1 MILEKEIK
9 VRISRFFDL
18 INLPQIQNH
27 YIKDLENWDALCASL
42 HIISDLQRP
51 KEEYHSLKKI
61 NYLETIG
68 VIQTIYMEQDSV
80 ETLKFAIIEQNKQR
94 GFSLSNY
101 KEIRNIRNQVFGHPS
116 EKRAGKIKTR
126 HFFDIEDSE
135 KEIVK
140 HIFWGT
146 EAEIESE
153 NFTISDLISNN
164 SKITL
169 TYLEEIGKEIK
180 LKFEKIMDNYNIK
193 FEPLFKSA
201 TYTFEKLLTKENDR
215 ITIDTYHSIDEDIE
229 KVKQGLKER
238 AILEEYEQKI
248 GVLEFL
254 SKKLKRQ
261 FGNQTYK
268 DIEFYTYASTLRD
281 KISELTKEL
290 KEVDNIFKK

>member
-1 MILEKEIK
+1 MILEEEIK
-9 VRISRFFDL
+9 TRINLFFDL
-18 INLPQIQNH
+18 INHPQVQNH

-51 KEEYHSLKKI
+51 KKEYYALKSI

-68 VIQTIYMEQDSV
+68 IIQTIYIEQDSV
-80 ETLKFAIIEQNKQR
+80 NTLKYAITEQNNK
-94 GFSLSNY
+94 GFSLSEY
-101 KEIRNIRNQVFGHPS
+101 KKIRNIRNKVFGHPS
-116 EKRAGKIKTR
+116 EKRTGKIKTR
-126 HFFDIEDSE
+126 HFFDIENNE
-135 KEIVK
+135 KQIVK

-153 NFTISDLISNN
+153 NFIISDLITSN

-169 TYLEEIGKEIK
+169 TYLEEIGKELK
-180 LKFEKIMDNYNIK
+180 LKFEKIMANYNIK
-193 FEPLFKSA
+193 FEALFKSA
-201 TYTFEKLLTKENDR
+201 TYTFEKLLTKEYDR

-238 AILEEYEQKI
+238 DILEEYEQKI

-254 SKKLKRQ
+254 SKKLQ
-261 FGNQTYK
+261 VHFGNQTYK

-281 KISELTKEL
+281 KIRELTKEL
-290 KEVDNIFKK
+290 KEVDKIFK